1 MSEGKMP
8 EGTERN
14 STPGQSSFA
23 TTHWSVVL
31 AAGDIS
37 SPDYTRALSTLCQTY
52 WYPLYVYLRRWGCDR
67 EQAEDYTQD
76 FFASLLER
84 QGIGKADPKQG
95 KFRSFLLASLKHFLA
110 DEWDR
115 SQAQKRGGGKKVF
128 SLDIEDG
135 ETRYHCEP
143 ADNLS
148 PEKLFERYWALEVL
162 KQAMS
167 RLKAEYVTAN
177 KIELFNYLKTYLTAG
192 QDSIPYRDAAD
203 RLNMTEGAVKIA
215 AHRLRQRYGEFVRE
229 QIAQTVTTPEQIEE
243 EICELYAALA
253 N

>member
-1 MSEGKMP
+1 VSEGKMP

-31 AAGDIS
+31 AAGNQS
-37 SPDYTRALSTLCQTY
+37 SPDYTRALSTLCRTY

-67 EQAEDYTQD
+67 EQAEDYTQG
-76 FFASLLER
+76 FFAGLLER

-95 KFRSFLLASLKHFLA
+95 KFRSFLLASLKNFLA

-115 SQAQKRGGGKKVF
+115 SQAQKRGGERKVF

-135 ETRYHCEP
+135 ETRYSREP
-143 ADNLS
+143 VDDLS

-162 KQAMS
+162 KQAMA
-167 RLKAEYVTAN
+167 RLKAEYGTAN

-203 RLNMTEGAVKIA
+203 RLNMTEGAVRVA
-215 AHRLRQRYGEFVRE
+215 VHRLRQRYRELVRQE
-229 QIAQTVTTPEQIEE
+229 IAQTVTSPDQVDE
-243 EICELYAALA
+243 EINELFAALA
-253 N
+253 G

>member
-1 MSEGKMP
+1 MSDREQ
-8 EGTERN
+8 RN
-14 STPGQSSFA
+14 STQGESRFT
-23 TTHWSVVL
+23 TTHWSMVL
-31 AAGDIS
+31 AAGNIS

-52 WYPLYVYLRRWGCDR
+52 WYPLYAYLRRWGCDR
-67 EQAEDYTQD
+67 EQAEDYTQA

-115 SQAQKRGGGKKVF
+115 SQAQKRGGERKVL

-135 ETRYHCEP
+135 ETRYSREP
-143 ADNLS
+143 ANNLL

-162 KQAMS
+162 KQAMA

-177 KIELFNYLKTYLTAG
+177 KIELFDYLKTYLTAE
-192 QDSIPYRDAAD
+192 QDSIPYRDAAA
-203 RLNMTEGAVKIA
+203 RLNMTEGAVRVTV
-215 AHRLRQRYGEFVRE
+215 HRLRQRYGEFVRE

-253 N
+253 D